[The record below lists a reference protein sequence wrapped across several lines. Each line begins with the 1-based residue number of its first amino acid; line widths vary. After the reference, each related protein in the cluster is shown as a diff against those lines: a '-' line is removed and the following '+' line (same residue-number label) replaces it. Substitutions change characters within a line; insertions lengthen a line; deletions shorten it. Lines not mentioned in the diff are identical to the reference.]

1 MLKCSIIIYFKLS
14 LVIDS
19 STIQLLH
26 TSIVTVSVGEFG
38 IFSPHSCKIFK
49 LFIADRLWVVNNKE
63 LCDFTAWWSSETSLI
78 IVHLLNVKFLYKSI
92 DLNVGRVC
100 DHIIVQVFHLELLN
114 EPVVLVAA
122 HFPVKENA
130 YHCMGIRLILV
141 LTAMDHVQFQ
151 VKLMSSDCV
160 L

>member
-19 STIQLLH
+19 SSIQLLD
-26 TSIVTVSVGEFG
+26 TSIVSVAISKFG
-38 IFSPHSCKIFK
+38 VFRPHFCEIFK
-49 LFIADRLWVVNNKE
+49 LFITDRLWVVNNKE
-63 LCDFTAWWSSETSLI
+63 LCNFTTWWSSKTALI
-78 IVHLLNVKFLYKSI
+78 IVHLLNIKFLYKSI

-100 DHIIVQVFHLELLN
+100 DHIIMQVFHLELLN

-122 HFPVKENA
+122 HFSVKENA
-130 YHCMGIRLILV
+130 YHCMGVCLIFV
-141 LTAMDHVQFQ
+141 LTAMHHVQFQ
-151 VKLMSSDCV
+151 VKLMSPDCV